1 MLFIMPLPPEWSLR
15 AHTRLCALGFIASV
29 VAGCSEQPTAP
40 AEHRASPPA
49 SSAAVKFWD
58 AGAAV
63 AWNELATTHAARRPV
78 NIFRLYAYLSLA
90 QFRAAE
96 AAEAIQPHPPIS
108 AAIAG
113 ASAVV
118 LASYFP
124 LEVAEIEAALDA
136 QQAAPPWS
144 GPGTPTS
151 PPVRRSDGTSAL
163 G

>member
-1 MLFIMPLPPEWSLR
+1 MRTHPG
-15 AHTRLCALGFIASV
+15 LCTMALTATILA
-29 VAGCSEQPTAP
+29 ACADQPTAP
-40 AEHRASPPA
+40 AERPASPPA
-49 SSAAVKFWD
+49 DLSAVKFWD

-63 AWNELATTHAARRPV
+63 AWNELATTLAARRPI

-90 QFRAAE
+90 QLRAAE

-124 LEVAEIEAALDA
+124 PI
-136 QQAAPPWS
+136 
-144 GPGTPTS
+144 
-151 PPVRRSDGTSAL
+151 
-163 G
+163 